1 LEKKPTEAFDIFY
14 PLMLGVDL
22 IFEEGN
28 PAGIKA
34 MLNNLNIC
42 GLEVRLP
49 LMAASIDLQLKI
61 DNFVKKI
68 KS

>member
-1 LEKKPTEAFDIFY
+1 MY
-14 PLMLGVDL
+14 SVDL

-34 MLNNLNIC
+34 MLYNLKIC
-42 GLEVRLP
+42 GLDVRLP
-49 LMAASIDLQLKI
+49 LVAASSDLRLKI
-61 DNFVKKI
+61 DNFVKSF